1 LNAGTSAGWGSR
13 DGERTDYADDPEL
26 DPYSFDRRCRIES
39 AFPQIRDAYDLTL
52 EEFADRVAWLDE
64 RGARQASGQLAV
76 LHRQMRQ
83 WSRGRR

>member
-1 LNAGTSAGWGSR
+1 MNAGGVPVGR
-13 DGERTDYADDPEL
+13 RRYRADDPER

-52 EEFADRVAWLDE
+52 EEFADRLTWLDDRE
-64 RGARQASGQLAV
+64 NGRADGQLAN